1 MLDATDLAQIK
12 HVPLDDTVVREQPS
26 FFTCRCLYQGYSTDR
41 IFRYFMIKVVL
52 GKGLEPLSLS
62 AQDP

>member
-1 MLDATDLAQIK
+1 MDSGPRKIFAMGAGTMTALFLAPFLEWSGFALEALI
-12 HVPLDDTVVREQPS
+12 
-26 FFTCRCLYQGYSTDR
+26 YQ
-41 IFRYFMIKVVL
+41 VVL